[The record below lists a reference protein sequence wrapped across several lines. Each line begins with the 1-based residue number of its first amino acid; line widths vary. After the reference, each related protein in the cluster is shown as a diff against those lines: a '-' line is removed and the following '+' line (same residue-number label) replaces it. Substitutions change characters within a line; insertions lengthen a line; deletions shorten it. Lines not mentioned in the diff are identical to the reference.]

1 MGLERKSK
9 EARDKASKHVNQ
21 HGEEPPT
28 TRTPAKRAAH
38 QVPAT
43 EQSVITPK
51 GKTSQKTQST

>member
-1 MGLERKSK
+1 MGLEQKSK
-9 EARDKASKHVNQ
+9 EARERAGDKVNQ

-28 TRTPAKRAAH
+28 VRTPAARDAH

-51 GKTSQKTQST
+51 GKAEGKTPST